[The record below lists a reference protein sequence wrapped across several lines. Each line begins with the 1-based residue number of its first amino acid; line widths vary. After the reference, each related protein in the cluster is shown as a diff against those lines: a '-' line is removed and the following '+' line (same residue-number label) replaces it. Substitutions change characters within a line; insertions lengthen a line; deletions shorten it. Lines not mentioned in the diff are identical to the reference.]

1 MKRIYIVIREP
12 WAYAAK
18 FVNRIVNWF
27 ETEDEA
33 QQFVDE
39 QENPDNF
46 GYTWVDIELDDDIW
60 EDDNDD
66 D

>member
-1 MKRIYIVIREP
+1 MKRVYIVIREP

-18 FVNRIVNWF
+18 FVNRIVGWF

-39 QENPDNF
+39 QDNPDHF

-60 EDDNDD
+60 EDDSDE
-66 D
+66 